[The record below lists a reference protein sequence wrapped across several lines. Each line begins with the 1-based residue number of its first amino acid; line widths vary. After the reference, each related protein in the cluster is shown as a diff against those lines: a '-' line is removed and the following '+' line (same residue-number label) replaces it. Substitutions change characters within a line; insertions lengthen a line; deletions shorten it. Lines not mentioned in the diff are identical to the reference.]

1 MARSSQRE
9 KVKPAFLADLRAAM
23 ATSGSTVMPVSLVLV
38 ERACLGMVRGEAVVS
53 GAGRR

>member
-9 KVKPAFLADLRAAM
+9 KVKPAFLAALRAAM

-38 ERACLGMVRGEAVVS
+38 ELACLGMVPAKSHHQWRW
-53 GAGRR
+53 